1 MDINP
6 DKISAEQT
14 IWRYMAL
21 WKFIHLLKYNALW
34 FTRADELGDH
44 LEGTVTQSEIKRRH
58 EKWKTGGC
66 REKLESGSEL
76 GRQVVYA
83 NCWSMM
89 KNESYLLWKA
99 YTPELVGVAIKSTIK
114 RLSSC
119 FMKCPHDLTE
129 YQQLHFRKVK
139 YIDYSEYKDCKED
152 NPYAPFRRFFHKEK
166 AYRGERE
173 LRIFLLQQNTV
184 DEQPSGKERSV
195 DLDILIEEIYVLHK
209 HESVI
214 AFKET
219 METLMEK
226 FGLDKNVKV
235 SAIAQEALF

>member
-6 DKISAEQT
+6 DKISGEQP

-44 LEGTVTQSEIKRRH
+44 LEGAVTQSEIKRRQ
-58 EKWKTGGC
+58 EKWKAEEC
-66 REKLESGSEL
+66 RKKLKNGSKL

-99 YTPELVGVAIKSTIK
+99 YAPELVGVAIKSTIE
-114 RLSSC
+114 RLSNC
-119 FMKCPHDLTE
+119 FIKCPHDLTE
-129 YQQLHFRKVK
+129 YQQLHFRQVK
-139 YIDYSEYKDCKED
+139 YIDYAKYKDCKED

-166 AYRGERE
+166 AYQDERE
-173 LRIFLLQQNTV
+173 LRIFLLLQNTI
-184 DEQPSGKERSV
+184 DEQPPGKGRCV
-195 DLDILIEEIYVLHK
+195 DLEKLIEEIYVLHN
-209 HESVI
+209 HDSVI

-219 METLMEK
+219 IATLMEN
-226 FGLDKNVKV
+226 FGLDKNIKV
-235 SAIAQEALF
+235 SAIAQKALF